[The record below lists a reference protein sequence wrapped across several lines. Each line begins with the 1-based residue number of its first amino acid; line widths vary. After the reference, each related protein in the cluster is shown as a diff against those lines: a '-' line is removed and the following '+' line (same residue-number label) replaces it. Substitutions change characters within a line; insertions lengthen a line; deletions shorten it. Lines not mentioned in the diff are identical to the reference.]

1 MFQYDPLRCLPSSAE
16 LPDSDETPVDNELQ
30 DLVPALLRSILV
42 LLWAE
47 RNDWFFAIDM
57 GIYFDPLQPPV
68 VPDGFLSV
76 GVERRVE
83 PTGRL
88 SYVLWEENG
97 TVPIFVLEVVSQTY
111 RSEYDRKMELYR
123 QLGVLYYA
131 IYNPKPGRRKPKPQ
145 PLEVYKLTDTGYVLQ
160 PGEPVW
166 LPELQLGLGRAEG
179 EFEGWQREWLY
190 WYDAQGQ
197 RLLPAWE
204 RYRQAEERIAQE
216 QQRADQERQRAEQER
231 QRAERLADYLRSR
244 GIDPDALG

>member
-47 RNDWFFAIDM
+47 RSDWFFAIDM

-76 GVERRVE
+76 GVERRVD
-83 PTGRL
+83 PNGRL

-190 WYDAQGQ
+190 WFDAQGQ
-197 RLLPAWE
+197 RRLPAWE

-216 QQRADQERQRAEQER
+216 QQRADQERQRAE
-231 QRAERLADYLRSR
+231 RLADYLRSR